1 MRNDDIDFDHRRSAL
16 NMALSRSDERFRIT
30 GNEATVEEVVATAE
44 AFLAFLEPSAA
55 PEDPTAA
62 RKTR

>member
-30 GNEATVEEVVATAE
+30 GNEATVDEVVATAE
-44 AFLAFLEPSAA
+44 AFLAFLQPPLPDDPAA
-55 PEDPTAA
+55 SK
-62 RKTR
+62 RR